1 MRWMQRIHHPTARTK
16 CIIGYSLVCQAGAM
30 PGRKRIYAAER
41 LHEAVSLLAAHTL
54 KPDLGSDWVE
64 GRHRV
69 VSGSCP
75 RSETAAGVRPSR
87 PLRQYWSLL
96 GSGY

>member
-1 MRWMQRIHHPTARTK
+1 
-16 CIIGYSLVCQAGAM
+16 M

-41 LHEAVSLLAAHTL
+41 LREAVSLLAAHTL

-69 VSGSCP
+69 LLPIALASVIDFQID
-75 RSETAAGVRPSR
+75 EVEKDF
-87 PLRQYWSLL
+87 LRAN
-96 GSGY
+96 